1 MDVCVQKSTSK
12 NNQSLREEIIEPSN
26 VYLVPSGDIYAL
38 IFKKFSFPPY
48 VVCRVRQNPV
58 FLHIFPIY
66 STFLVKFTT
75 LQTGSPKKTFIWSY
89 ANDIEP
95 LSRK

>member
-58 FLHIFPIY
+58 FLRIFPIY

-75 LQTGSPKKTFIWSY
+75 LQTGSPKKNVQFD
-89 ANDIEP
+89 NQN
-95 LSRK
+95 